1 MANRVE
7 MISPASPGTVL
18 VQAALVGQFKAQG
31 WKLVAAPVVETAV
44 AEDAPR
50 KPGRPKKK

>member
-18 VQAALVGQFKAQG
+18 VQSALVGQFKAQG
-31 WKLVAAPVVETAV
+31 WKLVAAPVVEATV
-44 AEDAPR
+44 VEDVPR
-50 KPGRPKKK
+50 KSGRSKKK

>member
-1 MANRVE
+1 MAERVE

-31 WKLVAAPVVETAV
+31 WAIVVAAPEPVEV
-44 AEDAPR
+44 EPERR